1 MRGAEVQYEGGEDE
15 GRTVR
20 SLVVVKTHLLY
31 LEAH

>member
-20 SLVVVKTHLLY
+20 SLVAVKTHL
-31 LEAH
+31 EKKQ